1 MGDGEIAATLEGE
14 WEVDG
19 DGLTLTGHIAEL
31 SIDGQPLDEFFVK
44 FFTFAID
51 GEELTLCDEDEGET
65 VWDRVPLESAVKTQ
79 SWGQIK
85 QLSH

>member
-44 FFTFAID
+44 FFTLAID
-51 GEELTLCDEDEGET
+51 GEELTLCGEDEGET